1 MICYSPK
8 TTAAIVAVA
17 SLLSMLITSRAEAS
31 SSAVAVDSNF
41 ITVQLNGGDSDRSLL
56 ASDTAAPANTSE
68 AKSAA
73 QADKQPAA
81 KPAGKTF
88 SGNVSWYGPQFQ
100 GKKTASGRP
109 FDMNKLTCAHR
120 NLPFGTKILVEN
132 PRTGQSVIVEVIDR
146 GPYAGHRVMDLSREA
161 ARRLGIILGGL
172 AFVQCTV
179 ISQVAK

>member
-1 MICYSPK
+1 MICSSRK
-8 TTAAIVAVA
+8 TTAAIVAAA
-17 SLLSMLITSRAEAS
+17 SLLGMILAVPASAS
-31 SSAVAVDSNF
+31 SSSVAVDANL
-41 ITVQLNGGDSDRSLL
+41 IGAQLNGGDNDRCLL
-56 ASDTAAPANTSE
+56 ASDTTAPVERSD
-68 AKSAA
+68 AKSVD
-73 QADKQPAA
+73 QGDKQPAP
-81 KPAGKTF
+81 KPAGKSF
-88 SGNVSWYGPQFQ
+88 SGNVSWYGPLFQ

-120 NLPFGTKILVEN
+120 SLPFGTKILVEN

-179 ISQVAK
+179 IPKAAK